1 MAVMQEIIKHIFEEL
16 GGATAIA
23 TGTGYPV
30 QTVHEWLG
38 NERKAKAAEIPPW
51 RRSAVLQFAKDEGKL
66 SALSQEALS
75 YLESTE
81 RTVGRAAA
89 A

>member
-1 MAVMQEIIKHIFEEL
+1 MREIIKHIFDEL

-30 QTVHEWLG
+30 QTVHDWI
-38 NERKAKAAEIPPW
+38 NKPPAEIPPW

-66 SALSQEALS
+66 SALSQEALT

-81 RTVGRAAA
+81 RTVRKAAA
-89 A
+89 